1 MVLLALYTC
10 KRSHVLLLCILLQ
23 IYHQQY
29 ICSNFAGY
37 TADWWSVGV
46 ILFELLVGIPPFN
59 AEHPQVHTLFLCVMN
74 IYIFVLLIVYLILTS
89 CYVILCL

>member
-23 IYHQQY
+23 AYHQQY

-59 AEHPQVHTLFLCVMN
+59 AEHPQVHTLFLCYEY
-74 IYIFVLLIVYLILTS
+74 YIFVLLIVYLILTS